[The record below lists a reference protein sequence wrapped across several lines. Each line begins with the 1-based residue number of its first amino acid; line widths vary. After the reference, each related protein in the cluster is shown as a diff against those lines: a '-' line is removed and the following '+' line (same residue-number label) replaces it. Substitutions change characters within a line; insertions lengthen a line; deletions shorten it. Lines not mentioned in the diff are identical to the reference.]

1 MRRRLIQSTLA
12 VVLVVIAV
20 FGVSL
25 VIVETRTIG
34 ASAQERVDLEA
45 LRLASIVD
53 SRILGDE
60 QINAEILEDQV
71 TDQRYARV
79 AIPGRD
85 PIEVG
90 TKPTGEVIQSKEA
103 VGEEGETVVV
113 EEPRSSITRE
123 VGRTFLIIGAVALLA
138 VIAAVLLAVRQA
150 NRLAS
155 PLTDLAETAERLGS
169 GDPRPRHKRYG
180 VPELDR
186 VADVLDSSAE
196 RIARMLTAERR
207 LAADA
212 SHQLRTPLTALSMRL
227 EEITLTDDPDT
238 VKEEAT
244 IALGQVE
251 RLTDVVQRLLTNSRD
266 PRTGSAVT
274 FDLDE
279 VINQQLAE
287 WRPAYRSVGRAI
299 VSSGKRHL
307 QAVGTPGAVAQV
319 LAALIENSLMH
330 GGGTV
335 ALRTRVTGNQ
345 AVVEVTDEGEESPPS
360 SAPGSSSGPSV
371 AKTRPVSASLW
382 PVIWR
387 RRTADGSKCSRRS
400 RRSSACSCPVRRR
413 SGRQRGR
420 SRRRFDSRSAKNA
433 RELPGRTVLRQEGL
447 RRQERFGTGHGLAGR
462 ERTEHPGAVGPEAEQ
477 GRDTD
482 AEELEEVALQ
492 GAVEVEAVR
501 GDVQN
506 AVLDHQADGAEQQEE
521 REFLGAAALVAVAV
535 GEIAEAYVVG
545 DDRHHRGDHTGPHDL
560 QIRGAA
566 DEVEDEK
573 IDPQPQAADHPEL
586 GELPC
591 QPVDTLAYHAARRGM
606 CPA

>member
-25 VIVETRTIG
+25 VIVETRTIS

-60 QINAEILEDQV
+60 QISAEILEDQV
-71 TDQRYARV
+71 TDERYALV
-79 AIPGRD
+79 EIPGRD
-85 PIEVG
+85 PIEIG
-90 TKPTGEVIQSKEA
+90 TKPSGRVIQSKEA
-103 VGEEGETVVV
+103 RGEEGETVTV
-113 EEPRSSITRE
+113 EEPRSSVTRE

-287 WRPAYRSVGRAI
+287 WRPAYRSAGRAI

-345 AVVEVTDEGEESPPS
+345 AVVEVTDEGEGVPAELG
-360 SAPGSSSGPSV
+360 ARIFERAISGQNSTGIGLAV
-371 AKTRPVSASLW
+371 ARDLAE
-382 PVIWR
+382 
-387 RRTADGSKCSRRS
+387 ADGGRLEMLQAQPPVFGLFLSRTPKKRA
-400 RRSSACSCPVRRR
+400 SAGQEPEQTVR
-413 SGRQRGR
+413 
-420 SRRRFDSRSAKNA
+420 
-433 RELPGRTVLRQEGL
+433 
-447 RRQERFGTGHGLAGR
+447 
-462 ERTEHPGAVGPEAEQ
+462 
-477 GRDTD
+477 
-482 AEELEEVALQ
+482 
-492 GAVEVEAVR
+492 
-501 GDVQN
+501 
-506 AVLDHQADGAEQQEE
+506 
-521 REFLGAAALVAVAV
+521 
-535 GEIAEAYVVG
+535 
-545 DDRHHRGDHTGPHDL
+545 
-560 QIRGAA
+560 
-566 DEVEDEK
+566 
-573 IDPQPQAADHPEL
+573 
-586 GELPC
+586 
-591 QPVDTLAYHAARRGM
+591 
-606 CPA
+606 

>member
-25 VIVETRTIG
+25 VIVETRTISN
-34 ASAQERVDLEA
+34 SAQERVESEA

-53 SRILGDE
+53 SRILAAEHVNADVLRNPVSKD
-60 QINAEILEDQV
+60 QYAEI
-71 TDQRYARV
+71 RM
-79 AIPGRD
+79 PGRD
-85 PIEVG
+85 PIRIG
-90 TKPTGEVIQSKEA
+90 TRPRGDVIHSTQR
-103 VGEEGETVVV
+103 GEEGETVTVQ
-113 EEPRSSITRE
+113 EPRSAVTRE
-123 VGRTFLIIGAVALLA
+123 VGRTLLIIGLVALLA
-138 VIAAVLLAVRQA
+138 VVAAVLLAVRQA

-196 RIARMLTAERR
+196 RIGRMLTAERR

-238 VKEEAT
+238 VKEEANV
-244 IALGQVE
+244 ALTQVE

-279 VINQQLAE
+279 VIQQQLAE
-287 WRPAYRSVGRAI
+287 WRPAYRGVGRAI

-345 AVVEVTDEGEESPPS
+345 SVVEVTDEG
-360 SAPGSSSGPSV
+360 PGVPADLGARIFERTISGRNSTGIGLAV
-371 AKTRPVSASLW
+371 ARDLAE
-382 PVIWR
+382 
-387 RRTADGSKCSRRS
+387 ADGGRLELLQAQPPVFGLFLSRT
-400 RRSSACSCPVRRR
+400 PP
-413 SGRQRGR
+413 
-420 SRRRFDSRSAKNA
+420 A
-433 RELPGRTVLRQEGL
+433 RKL
-447 RRQERFGTGHGLAGR
+447 
-462 ERTEHPGAVGPEAEQ
+462 
-477 GRDTD
+477 
-482 AEELEEVALQ
+482 
-492 GAVEVEAVR
+492 
-501 GDVQN
+501 
-506 AVLDHQADGAEQQEE
+506 
-521 REFLGAAALVAVAV
+521 
-535 GEIAEAYVVG
+535 
-545 DDRHHRGDHTGPHDL
+545 
-560 QIRGAA
+560 
-566 DEVEDEK
+566 EDE
-573 IDPQPQAADHPEL
+573 DRPT
-586 GELPC
+586 
-591 QPVDTLAYHAARRGM
+591 VR
-606 CPA
+606 